1 MSRHLY
7 FPNTQN
13 ARDLGGL
20 PLQQGGSTHMRAFV
34 RTANLGALTQD
45 GLQQMYDY
53 GLRTIID
60 LRSAEELVMTPS
72 AIPKGSPLTVHHKPF
87 LGPSVNEWHRREV
100 DSGDARGYV
109 GMLDKFQPEVLQIMQ
124 AMADVQQGGVL
135 FHCYAGKDR
144 TGVTSML
151 LLSLAGVADEVIAD
165 DYALSENG
173 LQAMREHDYARA
185 QDDERRAA
193 VLHDY
198 RCPPEA
204 MLRALSHLH
213 QTYGG
218 AAAYLSTIGLSENSI
233 TNLRTRLTS

>member
-7 FPNTQN
+7 FPNAQN

-20 PLQQGGSTHMRAFV
+20 PLQQGGSTRTHAFV
-34 RTANLGALTQD
+34 RTAHLGALTQA

-53 GLRTIID
+53 GLRTIVD
-60 LRSAEELVMTPS
+60 LRCAEELLMTPS
-72 AIPKGSPLTVHHKPF
+72 AIPNGTHFIVHHRPF
-87 LGPSVNEWHRREV
+87 LGPSVKEWQRREV
-100 DSGDARGYV
+100 NSNDARGYV
-109 GMLDKFQPEVLQIMQ
+109 DMLDKFQPEVLQI
-124 AMADVQQGGVL
+124 VQTMSEAPQGGVL

-165 DYALSENG
+165 DYSLSESG
-173 LQAMREHDYARA
+173 LQAMREQDYARA

-204 MLRALSHLH
+204 MLRALAHLH

-218 AAAYLSTIGLSENSI
+218 AAAYLRTIGLSDDAVE
-233 TNLRTRLTS
+233 NLRRRLAA